1 MRLPN
6 DRGSVEEAAGDD
18 SKVGVGSLTNV
29 VLATGAAGALTSSFF
44 SFGRGAISFWG
55 VSFTGG
61 TAGTT
66 AVPPQQPEQPPQVS

>member
-6 DRGSVEEAAGDD
+6 DRGSDEAAAGDD

-44 SFGRGAISFWG
+44 SFGRGAISFCG
-55 VSFTGG
+55 ISFTDGV
-61 TAGTT
+61 TGTT
-66 AVPPQQPEQPPQVS
+66 AVPAQPEQPPQQS

>member
-29 VLATGAAGALTSSFF
+29 VLATGAAGALTSSYF
-44 SFGRGAISFWG
+44 SFGSGAISFGG

-61 TAGTT
+61 AAGTT
-66 AVPPQQPEQPPQVS
+66 TVPPQHPEQPPQVP